1 MANSE
6 RSIQVRA
13 LTGESTAV
21 SIPTDKTVRDL
32 KHLLKQTFP
41 LAAKYPNFNLYHKGV
56 KLSLQNRISSYC
68 IDVGE
73 VVGFVPVVRKQSAP
87 APAQASCGSGVTGP
101 NETPISKFADSAW
114 SDMIQE
120 IRDVTSRDERA
131 RDGLRGGTSDGEVET
146 DRRDIASCS
155 SLGKRKWNSDG
166 ETKGWPDDL
175 VLSILQSSS
184 KDMLDEGNHEK
195 LLSVLESVD
204 CLQSP
209 DTESCLFLSEGSLRK
224 GVLGECKENISS
236 CLCPLWLLTIM
247 KAFTFLNIYE
257 VFLQLKRERITTNRV
272 KKALSWIGRFGI
284 QVNMKDIENLS
295 LLCPKVVSFVDYGME
310 RKKFGDALVIMKS
323 PTEKDDQFEDII
335 IIAEKKVSLSKLF
348 YLMDRREMSF
358 RYTIRS
364 MMCKLGNGNNNFL
377 SLDDLLMS
385 AREGDVS
392 TSKNKDSASV
402 IEKKQARRVASTT
415 DHAKNQCHDTNVF
428 LPAEMVDHLHKVVG
442 SQGQIMHVEVISGRK
457 PTYMEIPNGLSE
469 DTKHALQRMKVT
481 KLYSHQAE
489 SIQASLAGKNVAVA
503 TMTSSGKSLCYNV
516 PVLEELLRN
525 SCSCALY
532 LFPTKALSQDQLRA
546 LTHMTEGI
554 DAGLCIGIYD
564 GDTLQEDRTW
574 LRDNAR
580 LLITNPDMLHK
591 SVLPYHGKFMRILS
605 NLRYVVIDE
614 AHSYKGAFGCHTAL
628 ILRRLRR
635 LCSHVYGSDPSFIFS
650 TATSGNPREHCM
662 ELANLPSLELIQ
674 NDGSPSAQ
682 KLFVLWNS
690 SLGLHIDEN
699 CVDARK
705 SVYKGSSPI
714 WEVSRLFA
722 EMVQHGLRCIAFC
735 TSRKLCELVLSYTQ
749 EILRET
755 APNLVDSISSYRSG
769 YSAEIRRAIESDFF
783 GGKLRGI
790 AATNAL
796 ELGIDIGHLDVTLHL
811 GFPGSIAS
819 LWQQAGRSGRREKPS
834 LAVYVAFGGPLDQY
848 FMKHPEKLFNSPIE
862 CCSID
867 AQNQLVLEQHL
878 SCAAIEHP
886 LSLHY
891 DEKFFGNGLSCAITT
906 LKNRG
911 CVSSDPSRDSSA
923 RIWNYIGRE
932 KKPSDAVN
940 IRAIETSTYLVIDI
954 QKNEVLEKIE
964 ESKAFFQVHEGAVYM
979 RQGKTYL
986 VKDLDLSAK
995 TAWCQEADLK
1005 YYTKTRDYTDIKVLG
1020 GDIAYP
1026 VTMPNFPNTNVGA
1039 SKILET
1045 TALAN
1050 SCKVITTWFGFRRI
1064 SRAGGRVLDTVD
1076 LSLPKYSYQSQAVWI
1091 PVPQTVKEAVEMKS
1105 FSFRAGLHAASH
1117 ALLNVVPL
1125 CVICNSADLAPECSN
1140 PHDSRSF
1147 QERILLY
1154 DKHPGGTGVSLQVR
1168 PYFRELLTVA
1178 LEVLSSC
1185 HCMGDTGCP
1194 KCIQSL
1200 ACHEYNEDLH
1210 KDAAIIIIK
1219 GVLDAE
1225 KSHFGHSP
1233 HSPKTS

>member
-1 MANSE
+1 MEKSV

-21 SIPTDKTVRDL
+21 SISMDKTIRDL

-41 LAAKYPNFNLYHKGV
+41 LAAKYPHFNLYHKGV
-56 KLSLQNRISSYC
+56 KLSLQNQIGSYS
-68 IDVGE
+68 IDLGE
-73 VVGFVPVVRKQSAP
+73 VVGFVPVVKKQSVEART
-87 APAQASCGSGVTGP
+87 SCGSGVTSP
-101 NETPISKFADSAW
+101 AETPISKFADSAW

-120 IRDVTSRDERA
+120 VRDIASRDERT
-131 RDGLRGGTSDGEVET
+131 RDGLRSELET
-146 DRRDIASCS
+146 DGQDIASCS
-155 SLGKRKWNSDG
+155 YLGKRKRNSDS
-166 ETKGWPDDL
+166 ESKGCPDDL
-175 VLSILQSSS
+175 VLSILQCSS

-195 LLSVLESVD
+195 LLSVLESVN
-204 CLQSP
+204 CLQNP
-209 DTESCLFLSEGSLRK
+209 DTQSCLFLSKGSLRE
-224 GVLGECKENISS
+224 GVLGEFKDNVSS
-236 CLCPLWLLTIM
+236 CLCPPWLLSIM

-257 VFLQLKRERITTNRV
+257 VFLQLKWERITMNRV

-284 QVNMKDIENLS
+284 QVNMEDIENLS

-310 RKKFGDALVIMKS
+310 RKEFGDALVIMKS
-323 PTEKDDQFEDII
+323 PTEKDDQLEDLPR
-335 IIAEKKVSLSKLF
+335 IAEKKVSLPKLF
-348 YLMDRREMSF
+348 YLMERRERSF
-358 RYTIRS
+358 RYTFVS
-364 MMCKLGNGNNNFL
+364 MMCKLGNGNTKFV
-377 SLDDLLMS
+377 SLDDLLLS

-402 IEKKQARRVASTT
+402 IEKQQARRVASKTN
-415 DHAKNQCHDTNVF
+415 HAKNQCHDTTAF

-442 SQGQIMHVEVISGRK
+442 SQGQIVHVEVISGRT
-457 PTYMEIPNGLSE
+457 PSYMEIPNDLSE

-516 PVLEELLRN
+516 PVLEELLRD
-525 SCSCALY
+525 SSSCALY

-546 LTHMTEGI
+546 LTYMTEGI
-554 DAGLCIGIYD
+554 AAGLSIGIYD

-574 LRDNAR
+574 LLGNAR

-591 SVLPYHGKFMRILS
+591 SVLPYHGKFVRILS

-614 AHSYKGAFGCHTAL
+614 AHYYKGAFGCHTAL

-682 KLFVLWNS
+682 KHFVLWNS
-690 SLGLHIDEN
+690 SSRLHVDEN

-705 SVYKGSSPI
+705 SVCKGSSPI

-749 EILRET
+749 EILCQT

-769 YSAEIRRAIESDFF
+769 YTAEIRRAIESDFF

-848 FMKHPEKLFNSPIE
+848 FMKHPEKLFKSPIE

-878 SCAAIEHP
+878 SCAAVEHP

-891 DEKFFGNGLSCAITT
+891 DEKFFGNGLSSAITT

-911 CVSSDPSRDSSA
+911 CISSDPSRDSSA

-940 IRAIETSTYLVIDI
+940 IRAIETSTYLVIDTK
-954 QKNEVLEKIE
+954 KNEVLEKIE

-1026 VTMPNFPNTNVGA
+1026 VTVPNFPSTNVGA
-1039 SKILET
+1039 NKILET

-1064 SRAGGRVLDTVD
+1064 SRGNGRLLDTVD

-1091 PVPQTVKEAVEMKS
+1091 SVPQTVKEAVEMKS
-1105 FSFRAGLHAASH
+1105 FCFRAGLHAASH

-1125 CVICNSADLAPECSN
+1125 CIICNSADLAPECSN

-1178 LEVLSSC
+1178 LEVISSC
-1185 HCMGDTGCP
+1185 CCVGNTGCP
-1194 KCIQSL
+1194 RCVQSL

-1210 KDAAIIIIK
+1210 KDAAIMIIK

>member
-1 MANSE
+1 M
-6 RSIQVRA
+6 
-13 LTGESTAV
+13 
-21 SIPTDKTVRDL
+21 
-32 KHLLKQTFP
+32 
-41 LAAKYPNFNLYHKGV
+41 
-56 KLSLQNRISSYC
+56 
-68 IDVGE
+68 
-73 VVGFVPVVRKQSAP
+73 GFVPVVKKRSAEAEARTP
-87 APAQASCGSGVTGP
+87 CGSGVAGP

-114 SDMIQE
+114 SDMIRE
-120 IRDVTSRDERA
+120 IRDVTSQDERA
-131 RDGLRGGTSDGEVET
+131 CEGLPSKSPEVEPETDGQDTVSCSYLGKRRRDSDGE
-146 DRRDIASCS
+146 A
-155 SLGKRKWNSDG
+155 
-166 ETKGWPDDL
+166 KGWPEDL

-184 KDMLDEGNHEK
+184 EDMLDEGNHEK
-195 LLSVLESVD
+195 LLSVLESVN
-204 CLQSP
+204 CLQNL
-209 DTESCLFLSEGSLRK
+209 DTRSCLFLSKGSLRE
-224 GVLGECKENISS
+224 GVLGEWKENISS
-236 CLCPLWLLTIM
+236 CLCPPWLLTIM

-257 VFLQLKRERITTNRV
+257 VFLKFRRERITTNRV

-284 QVNMKDIENLS
+284 KVNMKDIEDLS
-295 LLCPKVVSFVDYGME
+295 ILCPKVVSFVDYGME
-310 RKKFGDALVIMKS
+310 RKKLGDALVVMKS
-323 PTEKDDQFEDII
+323 PTEKDDQFEDIPR
-335 IIAEKKVSLSKLF
+335 IAEKKVSLSKLF
-348 YLMDRREMSF
+348 YLMERRERSF

-364 MMCKLGNGNNNFL
+364 IMCKHENGNTKFL

-402 IEKKQARRVASTT
+402 IEKKQARRVASTAN
-415 DHAKNQCHDTNVF
+415 HAKNQCHDTNAF
-428 LPAEMVDHLHKVVG
+428 LPAEMVEHLHKVVG
-442 SQGQIMHVEVISGRK
+442 SQGQIVHVEVISGRK
-457 PTYMEIPNGLSE
+457 PTYMEIPNDLSE
-469 DTKHALQRMKVT
+469 DTKHALQHMKVT

-525 SCSCALY
+525 SSSCALY

-546 LTHMTEGI
+546 LTRMIEGI
-554 DAGLCIGIYD
+554 DAGLYIGIYD
-564 GDTLQEDRTW
+564 GDTLKEDRTW

-591 SVLPYHGKFMRILS
+591 SVLPYHGKFVRILS

-614 AHSYKGAFGCHTAL
+614 AHYYKGAFGCHTAL

-662 ELANLPSLELIQ
+662 ELANLASLELIQ

-690 SLGLHIDEN
+690 SSVGLHKNDN
-699 CVDARK
+699 CVDSHK
-705 SVYKGSSPI
+705 SAYKGSSPI

-769 YSAEIRRAIESDFF
+769 YTAEIRRAIESDFF

-848 FMKHPEKLFNSPIE
+848 FMKHPEKLFKSPIE

-891 DEKFFGNGLSCAITT
+891 DEKFFGNGLSSAITT

-911 CVSSDPSRDSSA
+911 CVSSNPSCDSSA

-940 IRAIETSTYLVIDI
+940 IRAIETSTYLVMDI

-1026 VTMPNFPNTNVGA
+1026 VTMSNFPSTNVGA

-1050 SCKVITTWFGFRRI
+1050 SCKVITTWFGFRRL
-1064 SRAGGRVLDTVD
+1064 SRGSGQVLDTVD

-1091 PVPQTVKEAVEMKS
+1091 SVPQTVKEAVEMKS

-1125 CVICNSADLAPECSN
+1125 CIICNSADLAPECSN
-1140 PHDSRSF
+1140 PFDSRSF

-1178 LEVLSSC
+1178 LEVISSC
-1185 HCMGDTGCP
+1185 CCMGDTGCP
-1194 KCIQSL
+1194 KCIQSM

-1225 KSHFGHSP
+1225 KAHFGHSP
-1233 HSPKTS
+1233 HSPKDS

>member
-1 MANSE
+1 MEKSE

-21 SIPTDKTVRDL
+21 TIPIDKTVGDL

-56 KLSLQNRISSYC
+56 KLSSQNRIGSYC
-68 IDVGE
+68 IDVGD
-73 VVGFVPVVRKQSAP
+73 VVGFVPVVKKRSVEAP
-87 APAQASCGSGVTGP
+87 TSCGPGVTSP

-120 IRDVTSRDERA
+120 IRDVTRRDERA
-131 RDGLRGGTSDGEVET
+131 CDGLRSKTSEGGLET
-146 DRRDIASCS
+146 DGQDIASCS
-155 SLGKRKWNSDG
+155 SLGKRKKRNSDS
-166 ETKGWPDDL
+166 EAKKWPDDL
-175 VLSILQSSS
+175 VLGILQSSS
-184 KDMLDEGNHEK
+184 EDMLDEGNHEK
-195 LLSVLESVD
+195 LLSVLESVN
-204 CLQSP
+204 CLQNP
-209 DTESCLFLSEGSLRK
+209 ATQSCLFLSKGSLRK
-224 GVLGECKENISS
+224 GVLGEWEENVSL

-257 VFLQLKRERITTNRV
+257 VFLQFKRERITTNHV

-295 LLCPKVVSFVDYGME
+295 LLCPKVVSFADYGME
-310 RKKFGDALVIMKS
+310 RKKHGDTLVIMKS
-323 PTEKDDQFEDII
+323 PTEKDDRFEDIPR
-335 IIAEKKVSLSKLF
+335 IAEKKVSLSKLF
-348 YLMDRREMSF
+348 YLIERRERSF
-358 RYTIRS
+358 RCTIRS
-364 MMCKLGNGNNNFL
+364 MMCKLENGNAKFL

-385 AREGDVS
+385 AREGDAS

-402 IEKKQARRVASTT
+402 IEKKQPRRVASTT
-415 DHAKNQCHDTNVF
+415 NCAKNQCRDTNAF

-442 SQGQIMHVEVISGRK
+442 SQGQIVHVEVISGRK
-457 PTYMEIPNGLSE
+457 PTYMEIPNDLSE
-469 DTKHALQRMKVT
+469 GTKYALQRMKVT

-489 SIQASLAGKNVAVA
+489 SIQASLAGRNVAVA

-516 PVLEELLRN
+516 PVLEELLRD
-525 SCSCALY
+525 SSSCALY

-554 DAGLCIGIYD
+554 DAGPCIGIYD
-564 GDTLQEDRTW
+564 GDTLQGDRTW

-591 SVLPYHGKFMRILS
+591 SILPYHGKFVRILS

-614 AHSYKGAFGCHTAL
+614 AHYYKGAFGCHTAL

-635 LCSHVYGSDPSFIFS
+635 LCSHVYSSDPSFIFS

-674 NDGSPSAQ
+674 NDGSASAQ

-690 SLGLHIDEN
+690 SSGLHIDEN
-699 CVDARK
+699 CVDAHK
-705 SVYKGSSPI
+705 STYKGSSPI
-714 WEVSRLFA
+714 WEVSHLFA

-735 TSRKLCELVLSYTQ
+735 TSRKLCELVLSYTR

-769 YSAEIRRAIESDFF
+769 YTAEIRRAIEGDFF

-848 FMKHPEKLFNSPIE
+848 FMKHPEKLFKSPIE

-886 LSLHY
+886 LNLHY
-891 DEKFFGNGLSCAITT
+891 DEKFFGNGLSSAITT

-911 CVSSDPSRDSSA
+911 CISSDPSCDSSA

-940 IRAIETSTYLVIDI
+940 IRAIENNTYLVIDI

-979 RQGKTYL
+979 QQGKTYL

-1026 VTMPNFPNTNVGA
+1026 VTMCNFSSTNVGA

-1064 SRAGGRVLDTVD
+1064 RRASGQVLDTVD

-1168 PYFRELLTVA
+1168 PYFLELLTVA
-1178 LEVLSSC
+1178 LEVTSSC

-1194 KCIQSL
+1194 KCIQSM

-1225 KSHFGHSP
+1225 KSHFGHSAR
-1233 HSPKTS
+1233 SPKTA